1 MIQKE
6 QIKNDS
12 FKETFESSSL
22 SSVEVELNYNKP
34 LI

>member
-6 QIKNDS
+6 QTKNDS
-12 FKETFESSSL
+12 FKETSESSSL
-22 SSVEVELNYNKP
+22 SRVEVELNYNKP